1 MRAVSASVSS
11 WAISWLPLLLLLL
24 SVLSFVYAGVFES
37 LSINTPL
44 THEIMQQA
52 KSAGMRSYI
61 NGSVKPCDDFYGYAC
76 GNFVRIN
83 PATHETVST
92 DFFEALNAGYQRRL
106 RGLFRQPKLSTDSP
120 TETRVKYFYES
131 CLNTSAMN
139 HLNQRSHVLGILKE
153 FGGLPALEGSAW
165 NESNFEPIEMMA
177 RLLNR
182 FGKETLLSVRV
193 APGLANSQMNR
204 LFIGQRDDLD
214 SSKAVALHQ
223 SSQLLLKQNLQHLLG
238 LSEQR
243 AAETAAEIAKVNLE
257 LAHGIIEP
265 QEEQPPS
272 QMYRLR
278 LLADMSESYGPK
290 LNVTRLVQLWL
301 NHDYQLPVYE
311 YVESYMW
318 QVKKILTQTPKRVL
332 ANYMLSTLISDYEIE
347 PAASLEKQHVLCAET
362 TTLMFADFVD
372 HMVYRSLEKQN
383 PDIPGSLRQLWQEL
397 KAAFDDLLHAP
408 NTKWLSE
415 RTLSEAQAKLKAM
428 TFHILGSETH
438 NFEDYYGSL
447 VISNADYFGNVQR
460 LLELRAQHLREDLQ
474 RPPNP
479 YFYDDFSTSPFYV
492 AELNRVV
499 IPASFMQHRYF
510 FDEVYPMALKYG
522 TVGFSMA
529 HEMAHGFD
537 DLSRTFDSH
546 GNLRDWWE
554 RNATEAFEERKQ
566 CLVEQFSG
574 YRYNGAKLPKLQL
587 QSENIADNA
596 GVRIAHAAY
605 LNWLRQSTLD
615 GETLPRM
622 SHTPQQLFF
631 LALGQIW
638 CSDLLPEWRHTI
650 AISDVH
656 APDEVRLYAMMANFD
671 AFAKAYE
678 CRPGAHMNPLRK
690 CVIY

>member
-1 MRAVSASVSS
+1 MRDISASVSRR
-11 WAISWLPLLLLLL
+11 AISCLRLLLLLM
-24 SVLSFVYAGVFES
+24 SVRNIVDAGVFES

-61 NGSVKPCDDFYGYAC
+61 NRKVQPCDDFYGYAC
-76 GNFVRIN
+76 GNFARIN
-83 PATHETVST
+83 PATQETVST

-106 RGLFRQPKLSTDSP
+106 RQLFRQPKLSTDSP

-131 CLNTSAMN
+131 CLNTSALQ
-139 HLNQRSHVLGILKE
+139 LNQRAHVLGILKE
-153 FGGLPALEGSAW
+153 FGGLPALEGSKW

-182 FGKETLLSVRV
+182 FGKRTLLSVKV
-193 APGLANSQMNR
+193 GPGLANSQMNR

-214 SSKAVALHQ
+214 SSKAVVLHH
-223 SSQLLLKQNLQHLLG
+223 SSQLIMKENLQQLLG
-238 LSEQR
+238 LSESK
-243 AAETAAEIAKVNLE
+243 AAETAAEIAKINLE
-257 LAHGIIEP
+257 LSRGIVEP
-265 QEEQPPS
+265 QEELPPS

-278 LLADMSESYGPK
+278 LLSDMSDSYGPR
-290 LNVTRLVQLWL
+290 LNVTRFVQLWL
-301 NHDYQLPVYE
+301 NHDYLLPVYE

-332 ANYMLSTLISDYEIE
+332 ANYMLSSLLSDYEIE
-347 PAASLEKQHVLCAET
+347 TAASPEKQHVLCAEK
-362 TTLMFADFVD
+362 TTLLFADFVD

-397 KAAFDDLLHAP
+397 KVAFGDLLRAP
-408 NTKWLSE
+408 STKWLSE
-415 RTLSEAQAKLKAM
+415 QTLNEALAKLKAM
-428 TFHILGSETH
+428 SFHILGSGTSD
-438 NFEDYYGSL
+438 FEDYYGGL

-474 RPPNP
+474 RQPNP
-479 YFYDDFSTSPFYV
+479 YFYADFNTSPFYV
-492 AELNRVV
+492 PELNRV
-499 IPASFMQHRYF
+499 ILPASFMQHRYF

-522 TVGFSMA
+522 TVGFSLA

-537 DLSRTFDSH
+537 DLSRTFDAQ
-546 GNLRDWWE
+546 GNLRDWWD
-554 RNATEAFEERKQ
+554 RNATLAFEERKQ

-574 YRYNGAKLPKLQL
+574 YRYNGERLPKLQL
-587 QSENIADNA
+587 QSENIADNT

-605 LNWLRQSTLD
+605 LNWLSQSSPD

-631 LALGQIW
+631 LALGQVW
-638 CSDLLPEWRHTI
+638 CSDLLPGLRHAL

-671 AFAKAYE
+671 EFAKAYE
-678 CRPGAHMNPLRK
+678 CRQGAHMNPLRK